1 MKPAQAQLGEVAEVQ
16 IGITLRGAD
25 ASRHDPE
32 GTHHLVR
39 ISEVSE
45 DGVLQLGEPN
55 LLKLDASTA
64 SRYAL
69 RKGEVLMASRGSR
82 LTATVWDGSV
92 PAVAGGQFCVIRP
105 HAETL
110 LPGFLRWFL
119 NLSSTQEELNSRAR
133 GTYMRSLPAKS
144 LATLPIPLP
153 PLPRQRAIA
162 ELHSLRLQETALML
176 QLAST
181 RATFVDQAITRCLQD

>member
-1 MKPAQAQLGEVAEVQ
+1 MKPAQAQLGEVAEVT
-16 IGITLRGAD
+16 IGITLRGAS

-55 LLKLDASTA
+55 LLKLDESTA
-64 SRYAL
+64 HRYTL
-69 RKGEVLMASRGSR
+69 RGGEVLLASRGSR
-82 LTATVWDGSV
+82 LTATIWDGAI

-105 HAETL
+105 QADTL
-110 LPGFLRWFL
+110 LSGYLRWFL

-144 LATLPIPLP
+144 LATLPVPIPP
-153 PLPRQRAIA
+153 IPRQRAIA
-162 ELHSLRLQETALML
+162 ELHALRLQETALMI
-176 QLAST
+176 QLST
-181 RATFVDQAITRCLQD
+181 ARATFVDHAIQKSLQR